1 MREVQVLEPSSLQ
14 LKVRSFEDQMGFAL
28 EMVDDVVLKQYITKL
43 EDMDVIPLDPQQ
55 VDRNIAKNV
64 RMFKINEIVYSKDE
78 DATYKLAGVFSAVSV
93 HDCSVFVLIDSD
105 GTTVDFYMGIRSLDE
120 SNSTK
125 TTFDTLRN
133 AMNGHFPGIQTENL
147 NRDRIESL
155 LVENDHRSVSIVTGV
170 ADYKAEAHQS
180 NASFIQGLEKLALTM
195 QGEAFTGVILANPTS
210 RAQLLAMRK
219 EYEGIYSSLAPFAST
234 QLSYGINDS
243 LNQTQTFTKGTSQT
257 STYTTN
263 ESNTETEGSSDS
275 TNQSSAISRN
285 TLGALVGKGA
295 GAALTVAGGVI
306 GSVVPVVGTAAGMLV
321 GGAIGTAV
329 GTAVSAATHATK
341 STTTGSSKTQNQST
355 SRTSGSSTST
365 SDTANESSSDAEGIT
380 RGNSETIQLTHHNKT
395 LQNYLHRIDRQL
407 ERLEECENLG
417 MWECSAYF
425 MSENTYASDV
435 AAATYKAL
443 MQGEKTGLEIAA
455 LNSWSERDSQTSHIQ
470 DYVRQFMHPVFRY
483 VKEEVQL
490 PIYPTSLVSG
500 RELAI
505 HMGLPRRSVSG
516 FPVMEHVD
524 FAPEVVTREPE
535 SNRFINLGAIYHF
548 GQSRPNRVK
557 LNLESLSMHTLI
569 TGSTGSGKS
578 NTIYELLSQLEMQGI
593 RFMVIEP
600 AKGEYKH
607 VFGHASNVHVF
618 GTNPRKSNLLRINPF
633 RFPKD
638 VHVLEHIDR
647 LVDIFNVCWPMYAA
661 MPALLKE
668 AMLHTYQSCGWDLMT
683 SVSSQESAYPTF
695 LDLQDSLSTVI
706 EQTAYDQE
714 TKGNYVGSLLTR
726 VKSLTNGING
736 QIFCDGEVDNELL
749 FDSNVIVDLSRVGS
763 AETKSFIMGILV
775 MRLNEH
781 RMTHSTTL
789 NSPLRHVTV
798 LEEAHHLLKRTS
810 TEQSAEGSNL
820 AGKSVEMLSNAIAEM
835 RTYGEGFIIVDQSPN
850 MLDLSAIRN
859 TNTKIILRLPDES
872 DRQLVGKA
880 AGLTEEQLNEVIR
893 LPKGVAAIYQNEW
906 LSPVLCQV
914 NRFERVERPYEF
926 DGLADRPID
935 LRNARTVLLEHLLS
949 DRVRVGK
956 VHDEE
961 ILRDSLTSMP
971 LATSTKSI
979 LVTLIE
985 QPNTKA
991 SLSKVEQFP
1000 QLSELVNRLFD
1011 SEKLINLLQHKLLNP
1026 EQVHHQLKDTI
1037 RQHTNGLDA
1046 EHIQATIHSLLRHQA
1061 TIDMRQLDFYE
1072 AWVEAVRGGRI
1083 R

>member
-64 RMFKINEIVYSKDE
+64 RMFKINEIVYAKDE

-155 LVENDHRSVSIVTGV
+155 LVENNHRSVSIVTGV

-219 EYEGIYSSLAPFAST
+219 EYENIYSSLAPFAST

-243 LNQTQTFTKGTSQT
+243 LNQTQTFTQGTSQAR
-257 STYTTN
+257 TYTTN
-263 ESNTETEGSSDS
+263 ESNTETKGSSES
-275 TNQSSAISRN
+275 TNQSVAISRN
-285 TLGALVGKGA
+285 TLGSLAGKGA
-295 GAALTVAGGVI
+295 GTALTVAGGVI

-321 GGAIGTAV
+321 GGAIGAAV
-329 GTAVSAATHATK
+329 GAATHATK
-341 STTTGSSKTQNQST
+341 STTTGSSTTQNQST
-355 SRTSGSSTST
+355 SRTSGSSNST
-365 SDTANESSSDAEGIT
+365 SDTTNESSSDAKGIT

-395 LQNYLHRIDRQL
+395 LQNYLQRIDRQL

-455 LNSWSERDSQTSHIQ
+455 LNSWSERDSQTGYIQ
-470 DYVRQFMHPVFRY
+470 DYIRQFMHPVFRY
-483 VKEEVQL
+483 VKEEIQI

-535 SNRFINLGAIYHF
+535 SNRFINLGAIYHY

-578 NTIYELLSQLEMQGI
+578 NTIYELLSQIEMQGI

-633 RFPKD
+633 RFPED

-668 AMLHTYQSCGWDLMT
+668 AMLHTYEACGWDLMT
-683 SVSSQESAYPTF
+683 SVSAQKTAYPTF
-695 LDLQDSLSTVI
+695 LDLQESLTTVI

-736 QIFCDGEVDNELL
+736 QIFCDGELDNELL
-749 FDSNVIVDLSRVGS
+749 FDANVIVDLSRVGS

-781 RMTHSTTL
+781 RMTHATTL

-906 LSPVLCQV
+906 LSPVLCHV
-914 NRFERVERPYEF
+914 NRFEGVERPYEF
-926 DGLADRPID
+926 KGIFTQPID
-935 LRNARTVLLEHLLS
+935 LRAARTTLIEYVLR
-949 DRVRVGK
+949 DRVRIQADHERAK
-956 VHDEE
+956 
-961 ILRDSLTSMP
+961 LLTSLEMMP
-971 LATSTKSI
+971 LSIATKQMTKERIHS
-979 LVTLIE
+979 
-985 QPNTKA
+985 NDRD
-991 SLSKVEQFP
+991 LSFYET
-1000 QLSELVNRLFD
+1000 SELVYRLID
-1011 SEKLINLLQHKLLNP
+1011 AKKINSLITSPVKQLEDMHRQLQTFVA
-1026 EQVHHQLKDTI
+1026 EQT
-1037 RQHTNGLDA
+1037 TGLSK
-1046 EHIQATIHSLLRHQA
+1046 EYVLATIQSVLRHHLA
-1061 TIDMRQLDFYE
+1061 IDVNRINVYE
-1072 AWVEAVRGGRI
+1072 SWVEGVQKGVI

>member
-1 MREVQVLEPSSLQ
+1 MREVQVLEQSSLQ

-43 EDMDVIPLDPQQ
+43 EDMNVIPLDSKQ
-55 VDRNIAKNV
+55 VERNIAKNV
-64 RMFKINEIVYSKDE
+64 RMFKINEIVYGKDE
-78 DATYKLAGVFSAVSV
+78 DATYKLASVFSAVSV

-105 GTTVDFYMGIRSLDE
+105 GTTVNFYMGIRSLNE

-147 NRDRIESL
+147 NRERIESL
-155 LVENDHRSVSIVTGV
+155 LIENDHRSVSIVTGV
-170 ADYKAEAHQS
+170 ADYKAEAHKS
-180 NASFIQGLEKLALTM
+180 NASFIQGLEKLASTM
-195 QGEAFTGVILANPTS
+195 QGEAFTGIILANPIS

-219 EYEGIYSSLAPFAST
+219 EYENIYSSLAPFAST

-243 LNQTQTFTKGTSQT
+243 LNQTQTLTKGTSQT
-257 STYTTN
+257 STFTTN

-275 TNQSSAISRN
+275 TNQSVALSKN
-285 TLGALVGKGA
+285 TLGSVVGKVA
-295 GAALTVAGGVI
+295 GTALTVAGGVI
-306 GSVVPVVGTAAGMLV
+306 GSVVPVVGTAAGMIV
-321 GGAIGTAV
+321 GGAIGAAV
-329 GTAVSAATHATK
+329 GAATHATK
-341 STTTGSSKTQNQST
+341 STTTGSNTTQNQST
-355 SRTSGSSTST
+355 SQTTGSSTST
-365 SDTANESSSDAEGIT
+365 SNMTNESSSDAKGIT
-380 RGNSETIQLTHHNKT
+380 QGNSETIQLTHHNKM
-395 LQNYLHRIDRQL
+395 LQNYLQRIDRQL

-443 MQGEKTGLEIAA
+443 MQGEKTGLEVAA
-455 LNSWSERDSQTSHIQ
+455 LNSWSERDSQTRHIQ
-470 DYVRQFMHPVFRY
+470 SYLRQFMHPVFCY

-516 FPVMEHVD
+516 FPVMEHVE

-535 SNRFINLGAIYHF
+535 SNRFINLGEIYHF

-618 GTNPRKSNLLRINPF
+618 GTNPRKSRLLQINPF
-633 RFPKD
+633 RFPED
-638 VHVLEHIDR
+638 THVLEHIDR

-668 AMLHTYQSCGWDLMT
+668 AMLHTYESCGWNLIT
-683 SVSSQESAYPTF
+683 SESSTEGVYPTF
-695 LDLQDSLSTVI
+695 LDLQDSLSMVI
-706 EQTAYDQE
+706 EQTSYDQE
-714 TKGNYVGSLLTR
+714 TKGNYIGSLLTR

-736 QIFCDGEVDNELL
+736 QIFCEGEVDNKVL
-749 FDSNVIVDLSRVGS
+749 FDSNIIVDLSRVGS

-781 RMTHSTTL
+781 RMAHSTTL
-789 NSPLRHVTV
+789 NSPLRHITV

-810 TEQSAEGSNL
+810 NEQSNEGSNL

-880 AGLTEEQLNEVIR
+880 AGLTDEQLNEVIR
-893 LPKGVAAIYQNEW
+893 LPKGVAAIFQNEW
-906 LSPVLCQV
+906 LSPVLCKV
-914 NRFERVERPYEF
+914 NRFEGSERPYEF
-926 DGLADRPID
+926 DGLIIQPID
-935 LRNARTVLLEHLLS
+935 LRKARTLLIEYLLS
-949 DRVRVGK
+949 DRVRVAK
-956 VHDEE
+956 VHDVEM
-961 ILRDSLTSMP
+961 LRDALASLP
-971 LATSTKSI
+971 LATSTKNV
-979 LVTLIE
+979 LVNLIE
-985 QPNTKA
+985 RSDLKA
-991 SLSKVEQFP
+991 SLSKDDKFP
-1000 QLSELVNRLFD
+1000 KLAELINRLFD
-1011 SEKLINLLQHKLLNP
+1011 SVKLKESIQYRLLNP
-1026 EQVHHQLKDTI
+1026 KQVHDQLKIAI
-1037 RQHTNGLDA
+1037 RHHTRNMDL
-1046 EHIQATIHSLLRHQA
+1046 EYIQAVIHSLLRHEV
-1061 TIDMRQLDFYE
+1061 TTDIRQLELYE
-1072 AWVEAVRGGRI
+1072 AWVEAVRGGKI

>member
-14 LKVRSFEDQMGFAL
+14 LKVRSFEDQMEFAL

-64 RMFKINEIVYSKDE
+64 RMFKINEIVYAKDE

-105 GTTVDFYMGIRSLDE
+105 GTSVDFYMGIRSLDE

-170 ADYKAEAHQS
+170 ADYKAESHQS

-210 RAQLLAMRK
+210 RAQLLTMRK
-219 EYEGIYSSLAPFAST
+219 EYEEIYSNLAPFAST

-243 LNQTQTFTKGTSQT
+243 LNQTQTFTQGTSQA

-263 ESNTETEGSSDS
+263 ESNTETAGSSES
-275 TNQSSAISRN
+275 TNQSIAISRN
-285 TLGALVGKGA
+285 TLGAFAGKAA
-295 GAALTVAGGVI
+295 GTALTVAGGVI
-306 GSVVPVVGTAAGMLV
+306 GSVVPGVGTAAGMLV
-321 GGAIGTAV
+321 GGAIGAAV
-329 GTAVSAATHATK
+329 GAATHATK
-341 STTTGSSKTQNQST
+341 STTTGSSTTQNQST

-365 SDTANESSSDAEGIT
+365 SDTTNESSSDAKGIT

-395 LQNYLHRIDRQL
+395 LQNYLQRIDRQL

-455 LNSWSERDSQTSHIQ
+455 LNSWSERDSQTGHIQ

-483 VKEEVQL
+483 VKEEIQL

-535 SNRFINLGAIYHF
+535 SNRFINLGAIYHY

-578 NTIYELLSQLEMQGI
+578 NTIYELLSQLEIQGI

-607 VFGHASNVHVF
+607 VFGHVSNVHVF

-633 RFPKD
+633 RFPED

-668 AMLHTYQSCGWDLMT
+668 AMLHTYEACGWDLMT
-683 SVSSQESAYPTF
+683 SESSQEIAYPTF
-695 LDLQDSLSTVI
+695 LDLQESLTTVI

-736 QIFCDGEVDNELL
+736 QIFCDGELDNELL

-781 RMTHSTTL
+781 RMTHATTL

-906 LSPVLCQV
+906 LSPVLCHV
-914 NRFERVERPYEF
+914 NRFEGVERLYEF
-926 DGLADRPID
+926 DGATTRPVD
-935 LRNARTVLLEHLLS
+935 LRNERTVWLEHLLS
-949 DRVRVGK
+949 GRVRVGK
-956 VHDEE
+956 AHDEE
-961 ILRDSLTSMP
+961 TLRHALAAMS
-971 LATSTKSI
+971 LATSTKST
-979 LVTLIE
+979 LSALIE
-985 QPNTKA
+985 RPDSKA
-991 SLSKVEQFP
+991 SLSAVEQFP
-1000 QLSELVNRLFD
+1000 QLAELVTRLFD
-1011 SEKLINLLQHKLLNP
+1011 STKLTEPLHHKLLSP
-1026 EQVHHQLKDTI
+1026 EQVHCQLKDAIGQQTS
-1037 RQHTNGLDA
+1037 NLDA
-1046 EHIQATIHSLLRHQA
+1046 EHVQATIHSLLRHQA
-1061 TIDMRQLDFYE
+1061 TIDARQLELYE
-1072 AWVEAVRGGRI
+1072 SWVEAVRGGKI

>member
-1 MREVQVLEPSSLQ
+1 MHEVQMLEPSSLQ

-43 EDMDVIPLDPQQ
+43 EDMDVVPLDSQQ

-64 RMFKINEIVYSKDE
+64 RMFKINEIVYAKDE

-120 SNSTK
+120 ANSTK

-155 LVENDHRSVSIVTGV
+155 LVENNHRSVSIVTGV

-180 NASFIQGLEKLALTM
+180 NVSFIQGLEKLALTM

-243 LNQTQTFTKGTSQT
+243 LNETQTFTQGTSQ
-257 STYTTN
+257 SRTYTTN
-263 ESNTETEGSSDS
+263 ESNTDTEGGSKSM
-275 TNQSSAISRN
+275 NQSIAISRN
-285 TLGALVGKGA
+285 TLVSLAGKGA
-295 GAALTVAGGVI
+295 GTALTVAGGVI
-306 GSVVPVVGTAAGMLV
+306 GSVVPGVGTAAGMLV
-321 GGAIGTAV
+321 GGAIGAAV
-329 GTAVSAATHATK
+329 GAATHATK
-341 STTTGSSKTQNQST
+341 STTTGSSTTQNQST
-355 SRTSGSSTST
+355 SRTTGSSTST
-365 SDTANESSSDAEGIT
+365 SDTTNESSSDAKGIT

-395 LQNYLHRIDRQL
+395 LQNYLQRIDRQL

-516 FPVMEHVD
+516 FPVMEHID

-535 SNRFINLGAIYHF
+535 SNRFINLGAIYHY

-633 RFPKD
+633 RFPED

-668 AMLHTYQSCGWDLMT
+668 AMLHTYEACGWDLMT
-683 SVSSQESAYPTF
+683 SESSREIAYPTF
-695 LDLQDSLSTVI
+695 LDLQESLTTVI

-736 QIFCDGEVDNELL
+736 QIFCDGELDNELL

-781 RMTHSTTL
+781 RMTHATTL

-914 NRFERVERPYEF
+914 NRFEGVERPYEF
-926 DGLADRPID
+926 DGSVARSID
-935 LRNARTVLLEHLLS
+935 LRNARTVLLEYLLS
-949 DRVRVGK
+949 DRVRIGK
-956 VHDEE
+956 AHDEE
-961 ILRDSLTSMP
+961 TLRHSLAAMP
-971 LATSTKSI
+971 LATSTKSV
-979 LVTLIE
+979 LTTLIE
-985 QPNTKA
+985 RPDAKA
-991 SLSKVEQFP
+991 SLSAVEQFP
-1000 QLSELVNRLFD
+1000 QFAELINRLFD
-1011 SEKLINLLQHKLLNP
+1011 STKLTEPIQHKLLNP
-1026 EQVHHQLKDTI
+1026 EQVHRQLKEAI
-1037 RQHTNGLDA
+1037 RQQTSDLDA
-1046 EHIQATIHSLLRHQA
+1046 EHVQAAIHSLLRHQA
-1061 TIDMRQLDFYE
+1061 TIDARQLELYE
-1072 AWVEAVRGGRI
+1072 AWVEAVRGGKI